1 MIKLIVIVYLSTET
15 ALKVARY
22 VEISC
27 GVKRSAKHV
36 LPASLP
42 VNHSTKM
49 KADVSHTYGYCN

>member
-27 GVKRSAKHV
+27 GVKRSTLDSTEHGY
-36 LPASLP
+36 LPACEPAMPACQSF
-42 VNHSTKM
+42 H
-49 KADVSHTYGYCN
+49 